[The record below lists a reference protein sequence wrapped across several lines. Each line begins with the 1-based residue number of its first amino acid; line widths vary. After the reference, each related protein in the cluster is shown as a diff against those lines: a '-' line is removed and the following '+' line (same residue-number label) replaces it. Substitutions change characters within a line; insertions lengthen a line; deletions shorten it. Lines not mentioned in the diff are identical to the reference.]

1 MNAPITRAI
10 LRRTAVLPLAAALLI
25 SLAVPALAAEVSP
38 DAGTD
43 VSLPW
48 CGTTFIV
55 VRTGEDPLIIDG
67 SGPEPDLTGYP
78 LTFMD
83 DGRTRTLATAARQD
97 LTLRHGGAVSEGAS
111 RLEPIPAL
119 CRRLGLPISPLEGVL
134 VEVSRGWLN
143 VVVDTDLTY
152 CERDVEI
159 TPYQTVRRPNPA
171 MRQGE
176 EAVVQVGAPGE
187 KGGVYEVYWSHGA
200 VAGRQLVEALDSE
213 PVDEIIEYGTAK
225 TPQDAISPSDAGT
238 DAGLPPDA
246 GAVSVSREEEGG
258 TLALPGGET
267 LRFTK
272 AISMTATAY
281 TMGHGGVG
289 AYTATGTAV
298 RRGVVAVDR
307 SVIPLGTKLY
317 IVANG
322 GAVYGEAVAE
332 DTGVRGNRIDLY
344 FDTYQECLQF
354 GRRDCMVY
362 ILE

>member
-1 MNAPITRAI
+1 MNAPITRI
-10 LRRTAVLPLAAALLI
+10 LLRRSAVLPLAAALLI

-43 VSLPW
+43 APRPW

-55 VRTGEDPLIIDG
+55 VRAGEDPLIIDG

-83 DGRTRTLATAARQD
+83 DGRTRTLTTAARQD
-97 LTLRHGGAVSEGAS
+97 LTLRHGGAVFEGTS

-119 CRRLGLPISPLEGVL
+119 CRRSGLPISPLEGVL

-152 CERDVEI
+152 CERDVET

-176 EAVVQVGAPGE
+176 EAVVQVGAAGE

-200 VAGRQLVEALDSE
+200 VAGRQLLEVLDSE

-225 TPQDAISPSDAGT
+225 APLDAGT
-238 DAGLPPDA
+238 DG
-246 GAVSVSREEEGG
+246 GAVSVSQEEGEAGG
-258 TLALPGGET
+258 TLALPGGEA

-272 AISMTATAY
+272 VISMTATAY

-289 AYTATGTAV
+289 AYTASGTAV
-298 RRGVVAVDR
+298 RRGVAAVDR

-322 GAVYGEAVAE
+322 GEVYGEAVAE
-332 DTGVRGNRIDLY
+332 DTGVHGNRIDLY
-344 FDTYQECLQF
+344 FDTYEECLQF